1 MCASLGVGSE
11 IAEWMLAAG
20 DGEKGSARGPEH
32 REERTLGIKLVV
44 RKCLGN
50 SRARH
55 NLV

>member
-32 REERTLGIKLVV
+32 REKRTLGIKLVV